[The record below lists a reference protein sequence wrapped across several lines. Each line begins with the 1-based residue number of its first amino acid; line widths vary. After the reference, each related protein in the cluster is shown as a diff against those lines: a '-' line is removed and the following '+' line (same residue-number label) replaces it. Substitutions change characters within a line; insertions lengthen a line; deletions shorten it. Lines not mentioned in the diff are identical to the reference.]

1 MSMASLNIQFD
12 WTRVAESTPY
22 APAAFGFVERG
33 LAYTT
38 DLVASRHVTYEFE
51 LDELDRHVTGQE
63 LCMGLREYA
72 IESYGPLA
80 RTVLKHWDVYRTD
93 DFGVMVYHMADLKLL
108 RTSPQ
113 DSIDDFRGVYD
124 FDDAFHRRDLRECIG
139 VFQ

>member
-1 MSMASLNIQFD
+1 MASLNIQFD

-38 DLVASRHVTYEFE
+38 DLVASRHVT
-51 LDELDRHVTGQE
+51 GQE

-93 DFGVMVYHMADLKLL
+93 DFGVIVYHMADLKLL